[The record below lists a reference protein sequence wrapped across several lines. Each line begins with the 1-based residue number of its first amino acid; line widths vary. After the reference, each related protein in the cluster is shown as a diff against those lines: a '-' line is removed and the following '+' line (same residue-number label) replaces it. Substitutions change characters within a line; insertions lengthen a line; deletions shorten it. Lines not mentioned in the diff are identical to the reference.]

1 MPRIQLNTINSLPLP
16 SMHIQL
22 HQRQEWQWDL
32 FVDDVV
38 VDDDDVPE
46 LEFGEWSQYELMH
59 QFCNKVIRGG

>member
-1 MPRIQLNTINSLPLP
+1 
-16 SMHIQL
+16 MHIQL